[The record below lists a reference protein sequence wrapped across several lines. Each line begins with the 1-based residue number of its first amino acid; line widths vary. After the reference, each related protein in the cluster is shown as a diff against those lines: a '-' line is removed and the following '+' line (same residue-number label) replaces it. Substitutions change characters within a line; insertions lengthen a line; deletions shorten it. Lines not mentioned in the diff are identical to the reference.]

1 MYQQINTGQVAVEI
15 LAETCELHRAPQGQ
29 SGSLLPELILERALT
44 ENDQLEIGEPCS
56 DFRHCFEQV
65 AMTFAGNQLGDGG
78 NDDIGVRQSELA
90 PKGLAVR
97 GREECTSIDGTA
109 DDAHAVRAESCLA
122 KDGGDVIRD
131 RDYLSKWPVAKS
143 GDQGRLRVIHAPGDD
158 GGNGCAGRRQAAEEV
173 STAAAVAV
181 QDIRLFV
188 EYALPQAKCEGEI
201 VITGTIDVAHADA
214 GVARGS
220 IYAGAGSAHQCVVD
234 SAHLKCLC
242 QINYLLG
249 AAIKMASGFD
259 MQYFHWAQNSSDNQ
273 IRRMSA
279 TVTPVHTPMMRQ
291 YMSIKAEY
299 PDMLVFYRMGDF
311 YELFYDD
318 AKRAAAL
325 MDITL
330 TSRGKSAGDP
340 IPMAGVPYHAL
351 EGYLAKL
358 VRKGESVAICEQIGD
373 PATSKGPVERKVTRV
388 VTPGTLTDEALLAE
402 GRDNA
407 VAAIFEAQGTY
418 GLAWL
423 DLAGG
428 RFRLTEV
435 SGLEALAGELERVR
449 PAEIII
455 DEERELS
462 ATMRP
467 GVRVTGR
474 PPWHFEIDSAT
485 RLLCSQF
492 KTRDL
497 AGFGCD
503 GLPRGVAAAGALLQ
517 YVSDTQKIALPHLRS
532 ISVQLSDDAVVMDGP
547 TRRNLELEDSLSD
560 HHEHTLAGVMDKCRS
575 PMGSRLLKRWIQRPL
590 RDKTVLQARYQAID
604 TVMLGRFTASLQ
616 DQLQGIGDI
625 ERILSRVA
633 LRSARPRD
641 LTQLSSALA
650 GIPSLRKSIEEA
662 DSPLIQALREQIG
675 KHPRERQ
682 LLQKALVD
690 NPPMLIRDGGVIAA
704 GYDDE
709 LDSLKAI
716 AENADQY
723 LLDLES
729 REKSRTGISTLKL
742 GYNRVHGYYIEI
754 SKGQADKA
762 PLDYVRRQTLKGA
775 ERYITPELKEFEEK
789 VLGARERALNRE
801 KQLYEG
807 LLDHLIDVLGELQVT
822 AHGLAELDVLV
833 CFAERAESLNL
844 CRPEIADQPCLEI
857 SGGRHLVVE
866 QVIDAPFVCNDLS
879 LNERQR
885 LLVITGP
892 NMGGKSTYMRQA
904 ALIAILAHIGSFVP
918 ADALKIGPIDRIFTR
933 IGASDDLAGGRST
946 FMVEMTE
953 TATILHNATES
964 SLVLMDEI
972 GRGTSTF
979 DGLSLA
985 WAAAHYMGEQVR
997 AFTMFATH
1005 YFELTALANELPDCA
1020 NVHLDASEHDG
1031 ELIFLHAVK
1040 PGPANQSYGLQVAA
1054 LAGVPPQVIK
1064 RAKLFMATL
1073 ESQQQHI
1080 SESPQ
1085 AQLPLSAPSDDDP
1098 LREQLAE
1105 IDPDSLSPRDA
1116 LDALY
1121 KLKKLSD
1128 VEK

>member
-1 MYQQINTGQVAVEI
+1 
-15 LAETCELHRAPQGQ
+15 
-29 SGSLLPELILERALT
+29 
-44 ENDQLEIGEPCS
+44 
-56 DFRHCFEQV
+56 
-65 AMTFAGNQLGDGG
+65 
-78 NDDIGVRQSELA
+78 
-90 PKGLAVR
+90 
-97 GREECTSIDGTA
+97 
-109 DDAHAVRAESCLA
+109 
-122 KDGGDVIRD
+122 
-131 RDYLSKWPVAKS
+131 
-143 GDQGRLRVIHAPGDD
+143 
-158 GGNGCAGRRQAAEEV
+158 
-173 STAAAVAV
+173 
-181 QDIRLFV
+181 
-188 EYALPQAKCEGEI
+188 
-201 VITGTIDVAHADA
+201 
-214 GVARGS
+214 
-220 IYAGAGSAHQCVVD
+220 
-234 SAHLKCLC
+234 
-242 QINYLLG
+242 
-249 AAIKMASGFD
+249 
-259 MQYFHWAQNSSDNQ
+259 
-273 IRRMSA
+273 MSA
-279 TVTPVHTPMMRQ
+279 NLTPVHTPMMRQ

-311 YELFYDD
+311 YELFYAD
-318 AKRAAAL
+318 AKRAAEL

-340 IPMAGVPYHAL
+340 IPMAGVPYHAV

-407 VAAIFEAQGTY
+407 VAAVFKDQGVF

-435 SGLEALAGELERVR
+435 AGDEALAGELERVR
-449 PAEIII
+449 PAELII
-455 DEERELS
+455 DEEQKNLES
-462 ATMRP
+462 VPA

-492 KTRDL
+492 KTKDL
-497 AGFGCD
+497 AGFGCEEY
-503 GLPRGVAAAGALLQ
+503 PRGVTAAGALLQ
-517 YVSDTQKIALPHLRS
+517 YVNDTQKTALPHLQS
-532 ISVQLSDDAVVMDGP
+532 ITVERSDDAVVMDGP
-547 TRRNLELEDSLSD
+547 TRRNLELEESLSG
-560 HHEHTLAGVMDKCRS
+560 HQEHTLASVMDKCRS

-590 RDKTVLQARYQAID
+590 RDQAILQARYQAVE
-604 TVMLGRFTASLQ
+604 TLMFGRLTGSLQ
-616 DQLQGIGDI
+616 DQLAGIGDI

-641 LTQLSSALA
+641 LRQLSAALER
-650 GIPSLRKSIEEA
+650 IPSLRKTIEA
-662 DSPLIQALREQIG
+662 SDSPLLQSLREQIG
-675 KHPRERQ
+675 VHPRERE

-709 LDSLKAI
+709 LDDLRSI

-723 LLDLES
+723 LLNLES

-762 PLDYVRRQTLKGA
+762 PIDYVRRQTLKGA
-775 ERYITPELKEFEEK
+775 ERYITPELKEFEDK
-789 VLGARERALNRE
+789 VLSARERALKRE
-801 KQLYEG
+801 KHLYEG
-807 LLDHLIDVLGELQVT
+807 LLDKLIDVLGDLQRS
-822 AHGLAELDVLV
+822 ARGLAALDVLV

-857 SGGRHLVVE
+857 RGGRHLVVE
-866 QVIDAPFVCNDLS
+866 QVIDTPFVSNDLS
-879 LNERQR
+879 LNDNQK

-904 ALIAILAHIGSFVP
+904 ALIVILAHIGSFVP
-918 ADALKIGPIDRIFTR
+918 ADSIRIGPIDRIFTR

-953 TATILHNATES
+953 TATILHNATEK

-985 WAAAHYMGEQVR
+985 WAAAHYMGEKVR

-1005 YFELTALANELPDCA
+1005 YFELTALATELPDCA
-1020 NVHLDASEHDG
+1020 NVHLDASEYEG
-1031 ELIFLHAVK
+1031 QLVFLHAVK

-1054 LAGVPPQVIK
+1054 LAGVPPQVIE
-1064 RAKLFMATL
+1064 RAKGFMATL
-1073 ESQQQHI
+1073 ESQPQGVG
-1080 SESPQ
+1080 ESPQ
-1085 AQLPLSAPSDDDP
+1085 AQLPLSPPIEDDP
-1098 LREQLAE
+1098 LRDKLAE
-1105 IDPDSLSPRDA
+1105 IEPDSLSPRDA
-1116 LDALY
+1116 LEAIY
-1121 KLKKLSD
+1121 ELKNL
-1128 VEK
+1128 E